1 MAGMTITS
9 KGQVTIPKAVRDRMG
24 LRAGDKVDFVEKD
37 GKFVLEK
44 DIEESPFDKWVGYLT
59 HLKGRTTDEIMEELR
74 GPPLWE
80 ETLLP
85 EEDPAEPASTKGP
98 LGR

>member
-1 MAGMTITS
+1 MASTTVTS

-24 LRAGDKVDFVEKD
+24 LRAGDKVEFVEKD
-37 GKFVLEK
+37 GEFVLCK
-44 DIEESPFDKWVGYLT
+44 DIEESPFDKWVGFLK
-59 HLKGRTTDEIMEELR
+59 HLEGRTTDEIMEELR

-85 EEDPAEPASTKGP
+85 DQGPGEPASPEEP
-98 LGR
+98 LGP